1 MTITESMSGWVLE
14 MPRRSDWLSA
24 LAAIVGSVGAAVAI
38 SRTER
43 RLGAENER
51 LKDDLFRWRVLAA
64 LCAITGAVGWLV

>member
-1 MTITESMSGWVLE
+1 MTITGSMSDWVLE

-43 RLGAENER
+43 RLSVENER
-51 LKDDLFRWRVLAA
+51 LKDEVLRWRVLAA
-64 LCAITGAVGWLV
+64 LLTITGAVGWML

>member
-14 MPRRSDWLSA
+14 MPGRSDWLSA

-43 RLGAENER
+43 RLSGENER
-51 LKDDLFRWRVLAA
+51 LKDDLFRWRVLTA
-64 LCAITGAVGWLV
+64 LLAITGAVGWML